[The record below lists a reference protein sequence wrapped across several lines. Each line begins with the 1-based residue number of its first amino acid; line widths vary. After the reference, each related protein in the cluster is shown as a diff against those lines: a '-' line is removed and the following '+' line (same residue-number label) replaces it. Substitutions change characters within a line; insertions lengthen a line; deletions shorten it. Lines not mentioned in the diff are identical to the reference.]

1 MNTRYHSIDLIK
13 GIAMI
18 MVILC
23 HYGQCFNIPVA
34 HALQY
39 CRMGCPVFF
48 VASGF
53 GIMCLI
59 NKRYNGDINKTNI
72 RSFYLSRFKALA
84 PGWYI
89 GILIVYIANTVTIL
103 LAGRT
108 LSFGTNRGIISII
121 CNTLFLQG
129 LLPFCNNNVM
139 PGGWYIGTTVILYL
153 LTPLT
158 LKTMRLFSSR
168 RIFFVITSALCIILE
183 LVLFLLF
190 EEQFTN
196 QDFYYYFFAIH
207 YPEYLL
213 GILLYYDFTEKQI
226 DGKSYSKHL
235 LTGLISLI
243 VAIALYFLLPHKV
256 AQIASAW
263 ATAISTYCFLIYML
277 AYEKNHKYV
286 SIFTVIEQYGKNS
299 YYIYLLHAFFAFT
312 LTQISLLILEKTGI
326 TSWISFTVLLPI
338 ILTLSYCG
346 GIVLKE
352 IISRSQIAVINKNK
366 QLH

>member
-1 MNTRYHSIDLIK
+1 
-13 GIAMI
+13 MI

-23 HYGQCFNIPVA
+23 HYGQCFNLPVA

-39 CRMGCPVFF
+39 CRMGCPIFF

-53 GIMCLI
+53 GVMCLI
-59 NKRYNGDINKTNI
+59 NKRYNGELNITNI

-89 GILIVYIANTVTIL
+89 GILIIYLANTATIL

-108 LSFGTNRGIISII
+108 LNFGTNRGIISII
-121 CNTLFLQG
+121 CNALFLQG

-153 LTPLT
+153 LTPLI

-168 RIFFVITSALCIILE
+168 RIFFVISSALCIILE

-190 EEQFTN
+190 DNQFIK

-213 GILLYYDFTEKQI
+213 GMILYHNINEIRNPKIYIKN
-226 DGKSYSKHL
+226 L
-235 LTGLISLI
+235 LLGLAFLI
-243 VAIALYFLLPHKV
+243 IAITLFFLLPHII
-256 AQIASAW
+256 AQVLSAW
-263 ATAISTYCFLIYML
+263 ATAISAYFFLYYMLIY
-277 AYEKNHKYV
+277 EQSHIHI
-286 SIFTVIEQYGKNS
+286 SIKSLNSYGKYS
-299 YYIYLLHAFFAFT
+299 FYIYLLHEFFAFT
-312 LTQISLLILEKTGI
+312 LTRVSLIVLAKIRVPTLA
-326 TSWISFTVLLPI
+326 SFFILLPI
-338 ILTLSYCG
+338 VITLSYFAG
-346 GIVLKE
+346 SILQAIVSKAKYKILKE
-352 IISRSQIAVINKNK
+352 K
-366 QLH
+366 

>member
-1 MNTRYHSIDLIK
+1 MTTRYHSIDIIK

-23 HYGQCFNIPVA
+23 HYGQCFNLPVA

-59 NKRYNGDINKTNI
+59 NKRYNGELNITNI

-89 GILIVYIANTVTIL
+89 GILIIYLANTATIL

-108 LSFGTNRGIISII
+108 LNFGTNRGILSII
-121 CNTLFLQG
+121 CNALFLQG

-139 PGGWYIGTTVILYL
+139 PGGWYIGTIVILYL
-153 LTPLT
+153 LTPII
-158 LKTMRLFSSR
+158 LKAMRLFSSR
-168 RIFFVITSALCIILE
+168 KIFFIISSALCIIIE

-190 EEQFTN
+190 DEKFTN
-196 QDFYYYFFAIH
+196 QDFYYFFFAIH

-213 GILLYYDFTEKQI
+213 GILLYYNFIEKKN
-226 DGKSYSKHL
+226 DEKSHYNDL
-235 LTGLISLI
+235 LTGILFL
-243 VAIALYFLLPHKV
+243 VFAIALYFLLPHKV
-256 AQIASAW
+256 AQIVSAW
-263 ATAISTYCFLIYML
+263 ATAISAYFFLYYMLIY
-277 AYEKNHKYV
+277 EQSHIH
-286 SIFTVIEQYGKNS
+286 IFNIKSLNSYGKYS
-299 YYIYLLHAFFAFT
+299 FYIYLLHEFFAFT
-312 LTQISLLILEKTGI
+312 LTRVSLIVLAKIGVPTLA
-326 TSWISFTVLLPI
+326 SFFILLPI
-338 ILTLSYCG
+338 VITLSYFAG
-346 GIVLKE
+346 SILQAIVSKAKYKILKD
-352 IISRSQIAVINKNK
+352 K
-366 QLH
+366 